1 MTIAKI
7 KEKLAEIEH
16 DAKKLYHQKPTN
28 PKLGLGQEYRR
39 ILAAV
44 QDINNVSEELHER
57 AMLVYDIRDE
67 VGKGGEAV
75 FTVMRVENI
84 LKKLP

>member
-1 MTIAKI
+1 M
-7 KEKLAEIEH
+7 
-16 DAKKLYHQKPTN
+16 
-28 PKLGLGQEYRR
+28 
-39 ILAAV
+39 AV

>member
-16 DAKKLYHQKPTN
+16 HAKRLYHQKPTN
-28 PKLGLGQEYRR
+28 PKLGLGQEYRE
-39 ILAAV
+39 ILGAV
-44 QDINNVSEELHER
+44 QDINNVSEELYER

-84 LKKLP
+84 LKKLS